1 MNSVT
6 VAQKRKQGTDDID
19 DKVSMYLRDC
29 VCLSVLRVRACV
41 VCVSLCVHVHV
52 PMCLHT
58 FCLCACMCVVQN
70 NLHT

>member
-6 VAQKRKQGTDDID
+6 VAKKRKQGTDDID

-41 VCVSLCVHVHV
+41 VCVSLCVHVHAY
-52 PMCLHT
+52 
-58 FCLCACMCVVQN
+58 LCVCIHSVCVRACV
-70 NLHT
+70 